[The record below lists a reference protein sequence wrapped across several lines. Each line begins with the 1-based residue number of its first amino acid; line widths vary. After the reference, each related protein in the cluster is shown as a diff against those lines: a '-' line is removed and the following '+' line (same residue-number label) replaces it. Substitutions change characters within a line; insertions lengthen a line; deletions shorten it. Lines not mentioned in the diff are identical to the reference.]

1 MYLIVGLGNP
11 GRQYEATRHNMG
23 FDTIDYLVEEH
34 RVPQGGVK
42 FNAMYGKA
50 VIGGDKAILMKPLSF
65 MNLSGGPV
73 REMVNYFKIDPETE
87 LIVIYDDID
96 LEPGQ
101 LRIRKQGSAGG
112 HNGIKDIIR
121 QLGTEKFLR
130 VKVGVGAKPKGWDLA
145 DHVLG
150 RFSADDRKLVDEAIE
165 KAAKAVELI
174 IAEGADA
181 AMNVYN
187 KKVSAA
193 KTNDR

>member
-34 RVPQGGVK
+34 CVPQGGVK

-73 REMVNYFKIDPETE
+73 REMANYFKIDPETE
-87 LIVIYDDID
+87 LIVVYDDID

-145 DHVLG
+145 DHVLS
-150 RFSADDRKLVDEAIE
+150 RFADSDRKLVDEAIE
-165 KAAKAVELI
+165 KAAKAVEMI

-187 KKVSAA
+187 KKVSVT
-193 KTNDR
+193 K

>member
-73 REMVNYFKIDPETE
+73 REMANYFKIDPETE

-145 DHVLG
+145 GHVLG

>member
-23 FDTIDYLVEEH
+23 FDVIDKLVEEYN
-34 RVPQGGVK
+34 VPQSGVK
-42 FNAMYGKA
+42 FNAMYGKGRIEGQP
-50 VIGGDKAILMKPLSF
+50 VILMKPLSY

-73 REMVNYFKIDPETE
+73 RDMANYFKIDPETE
-87 LIVIYDDID
+87 MIVIYDDID

-101 LRIRKQGSAGG
+101 LRIRKKGSAGG

-130 VKVGVGAKPKGWDLA
+130 IKVGVGAKPKGWDLA

-150 RFSADDRKLVDEAIE
+150 RFSTEDRKLVDEAIE
-165 KAAKAVELI
+165 KAAKAVDI
-174 IAEGADA
+174 MISQGADA
-181 AMNVYN
+181 AMNEYN
-187 KKVSAA
+187 RKVPVQ
-193 KTNDR
+193 K